1 MAEIDPSEDEEPEIG
16 ANEWVVEVVEGF
28 GGLNVVSE
36 TAFPN
41 CIPLLTARK
50 KSLIS
55 WVMKTPNPM

>member
-36 TAFPN
+36 TAFP
-41 CIPLLTARK
+41 
-50 KSLIS
+50 S
-55 WVMKTPNPM
+55 

>member
-36 TAFPN
+36 TAFPSW
-41 CIPLLTARK
+41 IPLRTARK